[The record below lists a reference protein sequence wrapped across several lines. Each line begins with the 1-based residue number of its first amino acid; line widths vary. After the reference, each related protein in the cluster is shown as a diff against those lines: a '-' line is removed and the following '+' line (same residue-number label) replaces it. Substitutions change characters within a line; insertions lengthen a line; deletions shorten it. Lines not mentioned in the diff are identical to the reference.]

1 MTKRPRTA
9 SFSKSNEKPI
19 IATFYERWDVA
30 MFNAI
35 AELVLPP
42 EIEYLIDEMS
52 YDINN
57 ASSSHRK
64 VNYRRGK
71 FDQGRIY
78 GTGYQSIPGWI
89 RRLCA
94 HQYYLDID
102 IQNCGPTLFAQLLD
116 EWHSRTIVAE
126 NVR

>member
-9 SFSKSNEKPI
+9 SFSKSNEKAI

-30 MFNAI
+30 MFIAI

-57 ASSSHRK
+57 ASSSHHK

-71 FDQGRIY
+71 FDQGRFY